1 MLKKLRQI
9 ETFRLTDLDS
19 KDKDK
24 NKKIIFLNTVLLRI
38 IIIIIKNNTKPT

>member
-38 IIIIIKNNTKPT
+38 IIKNNTKPT